1 MSITIELPDDL
12 SADVVRR
19 AERMGK
25 TANEFIAEALRRQIS
40 IERFRETRT
49 RLSPYGDAAGL
60 QSDEAVFAAIS

>member
-19 AERMGK
+19 AERAGK

-40 IERFRETRT
+40 IERFRETRA
-49 RLSPYGDAAGL
+49 RLAPYGDAAGL
-60 QSDEAVFAAIS
+60 QGDEGVFAAIS